1 MTNEFNQQKQTIIS
15 SLRAHRLNAA
25 LRQLRTLAESNS
37 ARDIAE
43 KATAIESDYA
53 LMLKYLVEGAND
65 PDRQKMY
72 NKFISRTHRLIDQIT
87 RRHNITETGSLYYS
101 ILRFEATR
109 PNDNVAS
116 LIGKYFQLLD
126 SSSLFNLISAEND
139 TEGNTHRNL
148 EQQEITERRI
158 FNRLWVTFP
167 LESDNAESVEKLIKA
182 DEIPCHMKQLA
193 ISSLL
198 MGLLEF
204 YDEKRLEI
212 LIDTYITNASKQNS
226 PLAPE
231 ALTAIAITLFRY
243 SDRPIAEKI
252 SILLE
257 QASQLPTW
265 TSDLK
270 NVYTELVKTRDTER
284 INRKMTDE
292 VIPELIKMRPDI
304 VKKNIDIS
312 EISDLS
318 DIEENPEWLEMLE
331 KSGITERLKEMTEIQ
346 EEGGDVFMST
356 FAHLKRFP
364 FFNEIANW
372 FMPFH
377 TEHTAI
383 DSTDESASTIA
394 TVLTASPFL
403 CDSDKFSFFFSIL
416 QVPEQQRQLMMSQF
430 KNFNIS
436 NAELRSAAL
445 NPSAVDRSNTINKY
459 IQDLYR
465 FFRLFSRK
473 EEFDDPFR
481 TRMNI
486 FKVPGLAKLF
496 NDTTTHRTIAEFY
509 FKHKYFAEALEM
521 FRAIEQT
528 EPPTPQIYQ
537 KIGFCYQK
545 AGELENALDY
555 YQRSEL
561 LDARSQWTLKRIAS
575 CLTILGRHSEA
586 LDYYNRILGQSPDNV
601 RTIVDTAVTMVEL
614 KRFKDAIPMFHK
626 AIYLDPS
633 NSRAQ
638 RNLAHCLI
646 MTHDLKSAE
655 KQLNKLIISNA
666 TTNDYINLGHIAVA
680 RNDIKE
686 AVRFYRLAAEKSGTT
701 INDTVNRLL
710 RDIPY
715 MENAGIDTS
724 SLPFIIDALDC

>member
-1 MTNEFNQQKQTIIS
+1 MTNEFNQQRQAILS

-25 LRQLRTLAESNS
+25 LRQLRTLAENNS

-43 KATAIESDYA
+43 KTAAIESDYA

-72 NKFISRTHRLIDQIT
+72 ARFVNRTYKLLDQMT
-87 RRHNITETGSLYYS
+87 RRHNVTDTGSLYYNV
-101 ILRFEATR
+101 LRFEATR
-109 PNDNVAS
+109 PDDNVAA
-116 LIGKYFQLLD
+116 LIGKYFRLLD
-126 SSSLFNLISAEND
+126 NSSLFNLISAEND
-139 TEGNTHRNL
+139 TEGNIQRNL
-148 EQQEITERRI
+148 EHQEITERRI
-158 FNRLWVTFP
+158 FNRLWVTYP
-167 LESDNAESVEKLIKA
+167 LDADNAESVEKLIKA

-204 YDEKRLEI
+204 YDERRLGI
-212 LIDTYITNASKQNS
+212 LIDTYIANASNQNS

-231 ALTAIAITLFRY
+231 ALTAVAITLFRY
-243 SDRPIAEKI
+243 TNRPVSEKI
-252 SILLE
+252 SVMLE
-257 QASQLPTW
+257 QASQQPSW
-265 TSDLK
+265 TSDLRT
-270 NVYTELVKTRDTER
+270 VYTELVKTRDTER

-292 VIPELIKMRPDI
+292 VIPELIKMRPDM
-304 VKKNIDIS
+304 VKNNIDIS
-312 EISDLS
+312 EISDIS
-318 DIEENPEWLEMLE
+318 DIEENPEWLDMLE
-331 KSGITERLKEMTEIQ
+331 KSGITERLKEMNEIQ

-383 DSTDESASTIA
+383 DSADESTSTIA
-394 TVLTASPFL
+394 NVLTASPFL
-403 CDSDKFSFFFSIL
+403 CNSDKFSFFFSVL

-430 KNFNIS
+430 KNFNIN

-445 NPSAVDRSNTINKY
+445 NPSAVDRSNIINKY

-473 EEFDDPFR
+473 NEFDDPFK

-486 FKVPGLAKLF
+486 FKVPELSKLF
-496 NDTTTHRTIAEFY
+496 NDATTHRTIAEFY
-509 FKHKYFAEALEM
+509 FKHKYFSEALEM

-586 LDYYNRILGQSPDNV
+586 LGYYNRILEQNPENV
-601 RTIVDTAVTMVEL
+601 KTIVDTAVTMVEL
-614 KRFKDAIPMFHK
+614 KRFKEAIPMLHK
-626 AIYLDPS
+626 AIYLEPD

-638 RNLAHCLI
+638 RNLVHCLM
-646 MTHDLKSAE
+646 MTRDLKNAE
-655 KQLNKLIISNA
+655 KQLNKLIYSS
-666 TTNDYINLGHIAVA
+666 TTAADYLNLGHIAVA
-680 RNDIKE
+680 RADIKE
-686 AVRFYRLAAEKSGTT
+686 AVRLYRLAAEKSGAT
-701 INDTVNRLL
+701 INDTINRLL
-710 RDIPY
+710 HDIPNL
-715 MENAGIDTS
+715 ENAGIDSS
-724 SLPFIIDALDC
+724 SLPFIIDALDS